1 MSWTAAGGS
10 VPITLP
16 SGEGTKIVQAQ
27 FKDLAGNVTL
37 VQDEVIVDTIDP
49 EGSLSIAGG
58 DPYTSDTDVVL
69 TLAASD
75 ATKVDAFKVR
85 QDGGAWSAW
94 QDMVEAQPLTLT
106 GTDGERTLEV
116 QYRDIAG
123 NTSTPVSDAIVLDRV
138 APVTADNTGSVW
150 HAAPFDLVLSPTD
163 ATSGMSG
170 GLAKT
175 EYSRDGGETWVTGD
189 EVTFRTWKRG
199 GGSGVHTLLYRSTD
213 AAGNLEGTQSCEVKI
228 DARPPQTTN
237 DAPLAPQTGDVTVHL
252 TAADSLTGVTAC
264 AGVKETW
271 YALDGGGW
279 QQGSSVPVSGN
290 GLHWIAYYSVDNVGN
305 AEMTR
310 WCSVTISA
318 SALVRRTVRGL
329 VRR

>member
-1 MSWTAAGGS
+1 M
-10 VPITLP
+10 
-16 SGEGTKIVQAQ
+16 QAQ
-27 FKDLAGNVTL
+27 FKDLAGNITL

-58 DPYTSDTDVVL
+58 DPYTIDADVVL
-69 TLAASD
+69 ALAASD

-85 QDGGAWSAW
+85 QDGGEWSAW

-123 NTSTPVSDAIVLDRV
+123 NTSTVVSDAIVLDRV
-138 APVTADNTGSVW
+138 APVTADNAGSVW
-150 HAAPFDLVLSPTD
+150 HAAPFGLVLSPTD

-170 GLAKT
+170 GFAKT

-189 EVTFRTWKRG
+189 EVTYRAWKRG

-213 AAGNLEGTQSCEVKI
+213 AAGNLEEPQGCEVLI
-228 DARPPQTTN
+228 DARPPCTSD
-237 DAPLAPQTGDVTVHL
+237 DAPLEPQLGDVTVHL
-252 TAADSLTGVTAC
+252 TAQDTLFGVTAC
-264 AGVKETW
+264 SGVKETW
-271 YALDGGGW
+271 YRLDDDGW
-279 QQGSSVPVSGN
+279 QQGTAVPVSGS

-305 AEMTR
+305 AEYMR
-310 WCSVTISA
+310 WCSVTIAAPGAARAKTVHRS
-318 SALVRRTVRGL
+318 LVRGGKTVR
-329 VRR
+329 